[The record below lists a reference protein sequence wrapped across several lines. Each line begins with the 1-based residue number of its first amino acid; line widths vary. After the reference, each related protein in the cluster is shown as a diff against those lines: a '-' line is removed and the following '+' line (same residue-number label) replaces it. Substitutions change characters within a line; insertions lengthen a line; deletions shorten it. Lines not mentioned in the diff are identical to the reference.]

1 MAPPKESRWTMTD
14 GERLETRSGNCLMNV
29 RLLSRQEN
37 GLAIG
42 LHPFGCRGGEA
53 DTIIGKRHKQAIIS
67 VMERKSRLS
76 LIYKVEQK
84 TSDQV
89 TEAISRLLLPIK
101 HYVHT
106 VTSDNGKE
114 FAGHDVIA
122 KKLGAEFYFTHPYSS
137 FERGLNE
144 NTNSSFVVL
153 RRTDG
158 LIRQYFPKDRD
169 FTTVTD
175 SSFVRLRR
183 TDEEIIRTIKKLN
196 NRPGKCLGFKT
207 PNQVFFGGVNCCT

>member
-1 MAPPKESRWTMTD
+1 
-14 GERLETRSGNCLMNV
+14 MNV
-29 RLLSRQEN
+29 VRRGTFSFSNDFLFIAFIITALWFLTAIFTRKFQKNGDKNILYSLSPYIKSIVNSTVKCNSRIIWKSRQ
-37 GLAIG
+37 AAVS
-42 LHPFGCRGGEA
+42 HARGGEA
-53 DTIIGKRHKQAIIS
+53 DTIIGKRHNQAIIS

-101 HYVHT
+101 HSGNCLT

-144 NTNSSFVVL
+144 NTNSSFV
-153 RRTDG
+153 G
-158 LIRQYFPKDRD
+158 
-169 FTTVTD
+169 
-175 SSFVRLRR
+175 LRR
-183 TDEEIIRTIKKLN
+183 TDEEIIRTIKN
-196 NRPGKCLGFKT
+196 
-207 PNQVFFGGVNCCT
+207 